1 MGAMVLA
8 IASCFLHQVAILS
21 IRSLVTKHHTLL
33 QPGAKGKRIATA
45 RKPDE
50 ADSARQNVLRR
61 PPPRDHTGESP
72 VPQTPAAQTPAAGA
86 TDSSRLCH
94 KRVSSGRRICQIV
107 IQFLATPARSGWGLQ
122 CRVRGRAARS
132 AFPRPPG
139 SCNPRP
145 SVGWLRCQDRAHD
158 RPPAWAP

>member
-86 TDSSRLCH
+86 TDSSRRCH
-94 KRVSSGRRICQIV
+94 R
-107 IQFLATPARSGWGLQ
+107 LQ
-122 CRVRGRAARS
+122 
-132 AFPRPPG
+132 PPMPQK
-139 SCNPRP
+139 SLVRP
-145 SVGWLRCQDRAHD
+145 SYLSDRHSVSCYA
-158 RPPAWAP
+158 RTFGLGTSMSRARASGPICVSTASRIVQSSTISRMASMSG